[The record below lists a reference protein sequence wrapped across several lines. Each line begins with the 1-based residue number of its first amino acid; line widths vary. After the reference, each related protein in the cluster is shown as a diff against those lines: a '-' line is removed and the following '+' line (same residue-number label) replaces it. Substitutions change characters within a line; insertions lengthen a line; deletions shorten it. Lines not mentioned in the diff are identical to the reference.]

1 MQRLYIVNQ
10 KKRCTATRPYLTVNK
25 MKTVKIHLILS
36 CLFIFSILSCN
47 QKKEQKIETTSISQP
62 EMVLDLLDLQANNKL
77 GKDTLVTIANDPV
90 YHKAKKYKAV
100 SASLLV
106 KTEIELNKID
116 SKNTKIVFECVDG
129 YKPEM
134 PLELFLNANPFLAF
148 EDVDAPKGS
157 KWEPILKEG
166 NEMNAEPF
174 YIVYPS
180 ISEKDSRYKWP
191 YNLVKIYLEPLNK
204 STLELYPLK
213 NKKLETGYTLFK
225 NQCLTCHS
233 INGIGG
239 TMGPELNYPKSVT
252 EYWKENELVNYIVN
266 PASFRNKVKMPT
278 LGITKQQSQEIVD
291 YLKYMSENKKKI

>member
-1 MQRLYIVNQ
+1 
-10 KKRCTATRPYLTVNK
+10 
-25 MKTVKIHLILS
+25 MKINKIHLTLS
-36 CLFIFSILSCN
+36 CLFIFSFLSCK
-47 QKKEQKIETTSISQP
+47 QKKEQKVETTSIVST
-62 EMVLDLLDLQANNKL
+62 EIKLDLLELQAKNKL
-77 GKDTLVTIANDPV
+77 GKDTIVTIGNDPV
-90 YHKAKKYKAV
+90 YHKEKKFKAV
-100 SASLLV
+100 SASFLIQN
-106 KTEIELNKID
+106 EIDLTKID
-116 SKNTKIVFECVDG
+116 PKNTKIVFECVDG

-134 PLELFLNANPFLAF
+134 PLELFLNANPYLAF
-148 EDVDAPKGS
+148 EDMDAPRGA
-157 KWEPILKEG
+157 KWEPIIKDG
-166 NEMNAEPF
+166 NEMSAEPF

-180 ISEKDSRYKWP
+180 VSEKDSRYKWP

-213 NKKLETGYTLFK
+213 NRKLETGYTLFK

-252 EYWKENELVNYIVN
+252 EYWKENELVDYIVN

-278 LGITKQQSQEIVD
+278 LGLSKQQSQQIVD

>member
-1 MQRLYIVNQ
+1 
-10 KKRCTATRPYLTVNK
+10 
-25 MKTVKIHLILS
+25 MKTTKIHLIL
-36 CLFIFSILSCN
+36 CIFIFSFFSCN
-47 QKKEQKIETTSISQP
+47 QNKERKVEATSIAP
-62 EMVLDLLDLQANNKL
+62 TEIKLDLLDLQSKNKI
-77 GKDTLVTIANDPV
+77 GKDTIVTIANDPV
-90 YHKAKKYKAV
+90 YHKEKKYKAFD
-100 SASLLV
+100 ASLLI
-106 KTEIELNKID
+106 KNEIDLTKID
-116 SKNTKIVFECVDG
+116 PKNTKIVFECIDG

-134 PLELFLNANPFLAF
+134 PLELFLNAKPFLAF
-148 EDVDAPKGS
+148 QDVDAPKGS
-157 KWEPILKEG
+157 KWEPIVKDG

-180 ISEKDSRYKWP
+180 DSEKDSRYKWP

-213 NKKLETGYTLFK
+213 NRKLETGYNLFQK
-225 NQCLTCHS
+225 HCITCHA

-291 YLKYMSENKKKI
+291 YLKYMSEYKKKI

>member
-1 MQRLYIVNQ
+1 M
-10 KKRCTATRPYLTVNK
+10 NK
-25 MKTVKIHLILS
+25 SIIPILIS

-47 QKKEQKIETTSISQP
+47 QKKEQKVEAKSISQL
-62 EMVLDLLDLQANNKL
+62 EIKLDLLDLQAKNKL
-77 GKDTLVTIANDPV
+77 GKDTVVTIAKDPV

-100 SASLLV
+100 NASLLIQN
-106 KTEIELNKID
+106 EIDLTKID
-116 SKNTKIVFECVDG
+116 PKNTKIVFECSDG

-134 PLELFLNANPFLAF
+134 PLELFLNANPYLAF
-148 EDVDAPKGS
+148 QDVDAPKGA
-157 KWEPILKEG
+157 KWEPIIKDG

-174 YIVYPS
+174 YIVYTS
-180 ISEKDSRYKWP
+180 VSEKDSRYKWP

-213 NKKLETGYTLFK
+213 NRKLETGYTLFK

-239 TMGPELNYPKSVT
+239 TMGPELNYPRSVT
-252 EYWKENELVNYIVN
+252 EYWKEKELVDYIVN
-266 PASFRNKVKMPT
+266 PASFRYKVKMPT

>member
-1 MQRLYIVNQ
+1 
-10 KKRCTATRPYLTVNK
+10 
-25 MKTVKIHLILS
+25 MKTIKIHLILS
-36 CLFIFSILSCN
+36 CFFIFSFLSCN
-47 QKKEQKIETTSISQP
+47 QKKEAKVEAIPISQL
-62 EMVLDLLDLQANNKL
+62 EIKLDLLDLQAKNKL
-77 GKDTLVTIANDPV
+77 GKDTIVTIINDPV

-100 SASLLV
+100 NASLLIR
-106 KTEIELNKID
+106 KEIDLTKID
-116 SKNTKIVFECVDG
+116 PKNTKIVFECKDG

-134 PLELFLNANPFLAF
+134 PLELFLNANPYLAF
-148 EDVDAPKGS
+148 QDVEAPKGAN
-157 KWEPILKEG
+157 WEAIIKNG

-174 YIVYPS
+174 YIVYTS
-180 ISEKDSRYKWP
+180 ISEKDTRYKWP

-204 STLELYPLK
+204 STIELYPLK
-213 NKKLETGYTLFK
+213 NRKLESGYTLFK

-278 LGITKQQSQEIVD
+278 LGITKQQSQEIVE